1 MAKMFGGM
9 FGEPSFGEAIT
20 SIYQNYLGRLPDEE
34 GLAWYKSNFDAGQT
48 LQDIERS
55 ISNSEEAAAKDA
67 DARSRG
73 ASSGRLYYDT
83 PMFAANELTQEASA
97 GRGLA
102 QQGLANI
109 VGGTGYDP
117 NAALSA
123 TNVLQTVDDW
133 SGYNARLGTP
143 EQQPVDNQSFVDAA
157 GGLYDW
163 INQSYPTQQTDVPG
177 GGSAGGAG
185 AGGQLPT
192 PQSPQS
198 PQQPPQSP
206 QPPPRSA
213 YVPPTSPQQP
223 QVVSPVRY
231 DFDYTGP
238 PVRYDLDFRGLGDPN
253 IERQR
258 VEDAI
263 FARMNPQLDR
273 SRAALDTRLANQGI
287 TQGSAAYRE
296 AIDENNRAANDARIA
311 AILSGGQEQSRLF
324 ALGLGQSNF
333 QNQAQNQAFNQSL
346 GRGNFYNQGQNQEFS
361 QGLANAQLN
370 NSTSAQAFNQ
380 SLAEAQF
387 QNQANQTAINQ
398 ALMERQIPLNEIIA
412 LMSGSQV
419 QQPSFVNTTQTPVQ
433 GTDISGNIYA
443 NYQGAMNQYNQRVAQ
458 QNAMLGGLFGLGG
471 TLGGAYLLR

>member
-9 FGEPSFGEAIT
+9 FGAPSFGEALT
-20 SIYQNYLGRLPDEE
+20 SIYQNELNRLPDAE
-34 GLAWYKSNFDAGQT
+34 GLAHWQNDFNSGQT
-48 LQDIERS
+48 LEQIAYN
-55 ISNSEEAAAKDA
+55 ISQSPEALAREQAAT
-67 DARSRG
+67 G
-73 ASSGRLYYDT
+73 AGYSSGNLYYDT
-83 PMFAANELTQEASA
+83 PMFAGNEWTADAAA

-109 VGGTGYDP
+109 AGGTGYDP

-123 TNVLQTVDDW
+123 TNVMQTVDDW
-133 SGYNARLGTP
+133 SGYNSRLGTP
-143 EQQPVDNQSFVDAA
+143 NQQPVDNQSFVDAA

-163 INQSYPTQQTDVPG
+163 INQSYPTQQTDVS
-177 GGSAGGAG
+177 GGSSGGDGGAG
-185 AGGQLPT
+185 AGGQSPT
-192 PQSPQS
+192 PQPPTQQTSQPPLTSQPPPRTSPQS
-198 PQQPPQSP
+198 PQ
-206 QPPPRSA
+206 
-213 YVPPTSPQQP
+213 T
-223 QVVSPVRY
+223 VSPVRY
-231 DFDYTGP
+231 GFDYTGP

-324 ALGLGQSNF
+324 GLGLGQSNF
-333 QNQAQNQAFNQSL
+333 QNQAQNQAFNQAL
-346 GRGNFYNQGQNQEFS
+346 GRGQFYNQGQNQEFS

-398 ALMERQIPLNEIIA
+398 ALLERQIPLNEIIA

-419 QQPSFVNTTQTPVQ
+419 QPPSFVNTAQTPVQ